1 VAFSTHDILICVWL
15 DVKIVDYNFTV
26 YISFRE
32 FGTSCGKSERKEQVH
47 IAITQTQATNTG
59 ERKYAELGRYDLKL
73 SLCSDNNAL
82 LCFEI

>member
-32 FGTSCGKSERKEQVH
+32 FGTGCGS
-47 IAITQTQATNTG
+47 
-59 ERKYAELGRYDLKL
+59 
-73 SLCSDNNAL
+73 
-82 LCFEI
+82 